1 MRLELIQI
9 IASFTGAIGFSLILG
24 LHGRQLPISA
34 IGAAFTWL
42 VYLAVHTFGGGIFIS
57 TLIASIFGS
66 IYVEV
71 LARVIKVPK
80 TVLLFSVLVSL
91 IPGRDL
97 YNTMRYAI
105 DGAWPRF
112 ASSGLI
118 TVQYACAIA
127 LGIVIIQ
134 VLMQMLTRL
143 GLTNHT
149 AKKA

>member
-9 IASFTGAIGFSLILG
+9 IASFSGAIGFSLIFG

-42 VYLAVHTFGGGIFIS
+42 VYLVVHTFGGGIFVS
-57 TLIASIFGS
+57 TLVASVFGS

-97 YNTMRYAI
+97 YNTMRFAI
-105 DGAWPRF
+105 SFAWPRF

-118 TVQYACAIA
+118 TAQYAFAIA
-127 LGIVIIQ
+127 MGIVIVQ
-134 VLMQMLTRL
+134 VLMQMITRL
-143 GLTNHT
+143 GLTKGSV
-149 AKKA
+149 KKA